1 MITNYEL
8 RKSIA
13 LVYYPFTKMHSF
25 NVMIELLQNIHSE
38 FYLNSKKIIAIITDN
53 ITNFPK
59 AFRIFGLNSNSMN
72 KMLDIS
78 RK

>member
-38 FYLNSKKIIAIITDN
+38 FYLNSQKRIIVITDN
-53 ITNFPK
+53 KINFSK
-59 AFRIFGLNSNSMN
+59 MFKIF
-72 KMLDIS
+72 DINNIINE
-78 RK
+78 